1 MKTMKGMIRISNGA
15 VLCLLLASA
24 AVAQQAAQ
32 PTTDRITVP
41 FSDPERPGTLR
52 VKLLEGTV
60 TIKGT
65 NRRDVLFVANSQ
77 QAREALRRRQQADP
91 PPGMRRLTQPGGFG
105 VEEHD
110 NEMSVSSGFSREI
123 NLDVEVPMRTKLI
136 VSIVDG
142 RISVDS
148 VDSEMEINTVDGGIT
163 LTNVGGSVVAHAVDG
178 NIAATVARVAPQ
190 APMAFTSLNGDI
202 DVTLPAAV
210 KANLRL
216 RSDQGD
222 VFTDFDVQVTAGASA
237 NRTQQRNGR
246 NTRIDVNRS
255 IYGMVNGGGPDFE
268 LRTFDGNIYVRKG
281 K

>member
-1 MKTMKGMIRISNGA
+1 MKGMIRLFNAA
-15 VLCLLLASA
+15 VLCTLLAST
-24 AVAQQAAQ
+24 AVAQQTVQ
-32 PTTDRITVP
+32 PTTDRVTVP

-52 VKLLEGTV
+52 VNLLDGTV
-60 TIKGT
+60 TIKGS
-65 NRRDVLFVANSQ
+65 NRRDVLFIANSQ
-77 QAREALRRRQQADP
+77 QARQALRRRQQAEP

-105 VEEHD
+105 VEERD
-110 NEMSVSSGFSREI
+110 NEISVSSGFSREI
-123 NLDVEVPMRTKLI
+123 SLEIEVPTRTKLR

-142 RISVDS
+142 GITVDG
-148 VDSEMEINTVDGGIT
+148 VDNEMEINTVDGGIT

-222 VFTDFDVQVTAGASA
+222 VFTDFDVQVTAEASA

-246 NTRIDVNRS
+246 GLRIDVNRS
-255 IYGMVNGGGPDFE
+255 IYGTVNGGGPDFE

>member
-1 MKTMKGMIRISNGA
+1 MIRIFNAA
-15 VLCLLLASA
+15 VLCALLAST
-24 AVAQQAAQ
+24 AVAQQAVQ
-32 PTTDRITVP
+32 PTSDRITVP

-52 VKLLEGTV
+52 VNLLGGTV
-60 TIKGT
+60 TIRGT
-65 NRRDVLFVANSQ
+65 SRGDVLFVANSQ
-77 QAREALRRRQQADP
+77 QAREALRRRQQAEP

-105 VEEHD
+105 VEERD
-110 NEMSVSSGFSREI
+110 NEMSVSSGVSREI
-123 NLDVEVPMRTKLI
+123 NLEIEVPTRTKLK
-136 VSIVDG
+136 VSTVDG
-142 RISVDS
+142 GITVDG
-148 VDSEMEINTVDGGIT
+148 VDNEMEINTVDGGIT

-178 NIAATVARVAPQ
+178 KIAATVTRVAPQ

-222 VFTDFDVQVTAGASA
+222 VFTDFDVQVTASASA

-246 NTRIDVNRS
+246 GLRIDVNRS
-255 IYGMVNGGGPDFE
+255 INGTVNGGGPDFE

>member
-1 MKTMKGMIRISNGA
+1 MKGIIRIFNIGLSC
-15 VLCLLLASA
+15 VLLAGSA
-24 AVAQQAAQ
+24 GAQQPAQ

-41 FSDPERPGTLR
+41 FSDPERPGTLK
-52 VKLLEGTV
+52 VNLLDGTV

-77 QAREALRRRQQADP
+77 EAREALRRRQPVEP
-91 PPGMRRLTQPGGFG
+91 PSGMRRLTQPGGFG
-105 VEEHD
+105 VEERD
-110 NEMSVSSGFSREI
+110 NEMSVSSGFNREI
-123 NLDVEVPMRTKLI
+123 NLTVEVPTKTKLR
-136 VSIVDG
+136 VSVVDG
-142 RISVDS
+142 GITVDS
-148 VDSEMEINTVDGGIT
+148 VDSEIEINTVDGAIA

-178 NIAATVARVAPQ
+178 NITATVARVAPQ
-190 APMAFTSLNGDI
+190 APMAFTSLNGDL

-222 VFTDFDVQVTAGASA
+222 VFTDFDVQVIASASA
-237 NRTQQRNGR
+237 NRTQRNGR
-246 NTRIDVNRS
+246 GVRIDVNRS
-255 IYGMVNGGGPDFE
+255 IYGTVNGGGPDFE

>member
-1 MKTMKGMIRISNGA
+1 MKEVIRIASTA
-15 VLCLLLASA
+15 LLCTFLASA

-41 FSDPERPGTLR
+41 FSDPERPGTLK
-52 VKLLEGTV
+52 VNLLDGTV
-60 TIKGT
+60 TIKGS
-65 NRRDVLFVANSQ
+65 NRRDVLFVADSQ
-77 QAREALRRRQQADP
+77 EARQVLRRRQQTEP

-105 VEEHD
+105 VEERD
-110 NEMSVSSGFSREI
+110 NEMSVSSGFNRDEI
-123 NLDVEVPMRTKLI
+123 NLEIEVPMRTKLR
-136 VSIVDG
+136 VSTVDG
-142 RISVDS
+142 GITVDS
-148 VDSEMEINTVDGGIT
+148 VDSEMEINTVDGEIT

-178 NIAATVARVAPQ
+178 NIAATVARVASQ
-190 APMAFTSLNGDI
+190 APMAFTSLNGNI

-222 VFTDFDVQVTAGASA
+222 VFTDFDVQVTASASA

-246 NTRIDVNRS
+246 ALRIDVNRS
-255 IYGMVNGGGPDFE
+255 IYGTVNGGGPDFE

>member
-1 MKTMKGMIRISNGA
+1 MKTMKGMIRICNGA
-15 VLCLLLASA
+15 VLCLLLASG

-52 VKLLEGTV
+52 VNLLDGTV
-60 TIKGT
+60 TIKGS

-77 QAREALRRRQQADP
+77 QARQALRRRQEAEP

-105 VEEHD
+105 VDERD

-123 NLDVEVPMRTKLI
+123 NLEIEVPMRTKLR

-142 RISVDS
+142 RITVDS

-210 KANLRL
+210 KATLRL

-237 NRTQQRNGR
+237 NRTRSNGR
-246 NTRIDVNRS
+246 GLRIDVNRS
-255 IYGMVNGGGPDFE
+255 IYGTVNGGGPDFE

>member
-1 MKTMKGMIRISNGA
+1 MKGIIRIFTAA
-15 VLCLLLASA
+15 VVCAWLASG
-24 AVAQQAAQ
+24 AVAQQTGQ
-32 PTTDRITVP
+32 PATDRITVP
-41 FSDPERPGTLR
+41 FSDPERPGTLK
-52 VKLLEGTV
+52 VNLLDGTV
-60 TIKGT
+60 TIKGS
-65 NRRDVLFVANSQ
+65 NRRDVLFVANSP
-77 QAREALRRRQQADP
+77 QAREALRRGRQTEP

-105 VEEHD
+105 VEERD
-110 NEMSVSSGFSREI
+110 NEMSVSSALNRDGAI
-123 NLDVEVPMRTKLI
+123 NLEVEVPMRTKLR

-142 RISVDS
+142 GITVDG
-148 VDSEMEINTVDGGIT
+148 VDGEMEINTVDGGIM
-163 LTNVGGSVVAHAVDG
+163 LMNVGGSVVAHAVDG
-178 NIAATVARVAPQ
+178 NINAIVARVAPQ

-222 VFTDFDVQVTAGASA
+222 VFTDFDVQVIAGASA

-246 NTRIDVNRS
+246 VRIDVNRS
-255 IYGMVNGGGPDFE
+255 IYGTVNGGGPDFE

>member
-1 MKTMKGMIRISNGA
+1 MKGIIRLFNAA
-15 VLCLLLASA
+15 VLCTLLAST
-24 AVAQQAAQ
+24 AVAQQTVQ
-32 PTTDRITVP
+32 PTTDRVTVP
-41 FSDPERPGTLR
+41 FSDPGRPGTLR
-52 VKLLEGTV
+52 VNLLDGTV
-60 TIKGT
+60 TIKGS
-65 NRRDVLFVANSQ
+65 NRRDVLFIANSQ
-77 QAREALRRRQQADP
+77 QARQALRRRQQAEP

-105 VEEHD
+105 VEERD

-123 NLDVEVPMRTKLI
+123 NLEIEVPTRTKLR

-142 RISVDS
+142 GITVDG
-148 VDSEMEINTVDGGIT
+148 VDNEMEINTVDGGIT

-222 VFTDFDVQVTAGASA
+222 VFTDFDVQVTADASA

-246 NTRIDVNRS
+246 GLRIDVNRS
-255 IYGMVNGGGPDFE
+255 IYGTVNGGGPDFE

>member
-1 MKTMKGMIRISNGA
+1 MKTMKGIIRISSAA
-15 VLCLLLASA
+15 VLCVLLASA
-24 AVAQQAAQ
+24 AAAQQTAQ
-32 PTTDRITVP
+32 PTTDRTTVP
-41 FSDPERPGTLR
+41 FSDPERPGTLK
-52 VKLLEGTV
+52 VNLLDGNV
-60 TIKGT
+60 TIKGS
-65 NRRDVLFVANSQ
+65 NRRDVLFIAASQ
-77 QAREALRRRQQADP
+77 QARAVLRGRRQAEP
-91 PPGMRRLTQPGGFG
+91 PPGLRRLTQPGGFG
-105 VEEHD
+105 VEERD
-110 NEMSVSSGFSREI
+110 NEMSVSSGFSGDI
-123 NLDVEVPMRTKLI
+123 NLEIEVPMRTKLK
-136 VSIVDG
+136 VSLVNG
-142 RISVDS
+142 GLTVDS
-148 VDSEMEINTVDGGIT
+148 VDSEMEINTVDGGIM

-222 VFTDFDVQVTAGASA
+222 VFTDFDVQVTADAKA

-246 NTRIDVNRS
+246 VRVDVNRS
-255 IYGMVNGGGPDFE
+255 IYGTVNGGGPDFE

>member
-1 MKTMKGMIRISNGA
+1 MKGMIRLFNAA
-15 VLCLLLASA
+15 VLCTLLAST
-24 AVAQQAAQ
+24 AVAQQTVQ
-32 PTTDRITVP
+32 PTTDRVTVP

-52 VKLLEGTV
+52 VNLLDGTV
-60 TIKGT
+60 TIKGS
-65 NRRDVLFVANSQ
+65 NRRDVLFIANSQ
-77 QAREALRRRQQADP
+77 QARQALRRRQQAEP

-105 VEEHD
+105 VEERD

-123 NLDVEVPMRTKLI
+123 NLEIEVPTRTKLR

-142 RISVDS
+142 GITVDG
-148 VDSEMEINTVDGGIT
+148 VDNEMEINTVDGGIT

-178 NIAATVARVAPQ
+178 NIAATVARVAAQ

-222 VFTDFDVQVTAGASA
+222 VFTDFDVQVTADASA

-246 NTRIDVNRS
+246 GLRIDVNRS
-255 IYGMVNGGGPDFE
+255 IYGTVNGGGPDFE

>member
-1 MKTMKGMIRISNGA
+1 MKGMIRLFKAA
-15 VLCLLLASA
+15 VLCTLLAST
-24 AVAQQAAQ
+24 AVAQQTVQ
-32 PTTDRITVP
+32 PTTDRVTVP

-52 VKLLEGTV
+52 VNLLDGTV
-60 TIKGT
+60 TIKGS
-65 NRRDVLFVANSQ
+65 NRRDVLFIANSQ
-77 QAREALRRRQQADP
+77 QARQALRRRQQAEP

-105 VEEHD
+105 VEERD

-123 NLDVEVPMRTKLI
+123 NLEIEVPTRTKLR

-142 RISVDS
+142 GITVDG
-148 VDSEMEINTVDGGIT
+148 VDNEMEINTVDGGIT

-178 NIAATVARVAPQ
+178 NIAATVARVAAQ

-222 VFTDFDVQVTAGASA
+222 VFTDFDVQVTADASA

-246 NTRIDVNRS
+246 GLRIDVNRS
-255 IYGMVNGGGPDFE
+255 IYGTVNGGGPDFE